1 MDNRLLETARLGNV
15 HLLSQLLQEN
25 PLLLSEVFLLSP
37 NENPLHVA
45 TKANQLN
52 FVHEI
57 MKIKPELANELNN
70 HGFRPLDIAS
80 ACGHVEIVKALLV
93 SDAPRLKGREGR
105 TALHYAALKG
115 RVEVINEL
123 VSACSDCVKDATI
136 VGETALH
143 LAAKYYQIEALKTLI
158 EWVDA
163 EKHGLEE
170 TGPAGAPGPTQVP
183 AGTII
188 GIRGMVDPRTCEAVP
203 VARLGGVGRT
213 RLSLRVYLE
222 MCALTKGGRS
232 CGWTLLSGDL
242 HGQFKGGFMV
252 DYGIGLGGAGPVLVQ
267 GGAKTVELLLGSRL
281 HTTNKL
287 LQLNAMNSK
296 GLTPM
301 DIVDILTES
310 SNNTSIP
317 PKLTKIL
324 QDAGA
329 LRAKDIVGISP
340 APVPAV
346 APPDEHPSKQ
356 DWFTYFKF
364 QPDRDPPGETRDALL
379 VVFALIVTI
388 TFEALID
395 PPSLLDKDDTSVFN
409 RSTFLFFNTLGFAA
423 AVTIIEYLMDGFPF
437 QRELRAAL
445 LSLGWAYG
453 VVYPTH
459 KGTNYNSLYDA
470 LFYIAIFLPMALRE
484 LPKLIRKCFGCKC

>member
-115 RVEVINEL
+115 RVE
-123 VSACSDCVKDATI
+123 
-136 VGETALH
+136 
-143 LAAKYYQIEALKTLI
+143 
-158 EWVDA
+158 
-163 EKHGLEE
+163 
-170 TGPAGAPGPTQVP
+170 
-183 AGTII
+183 
-188 GIRGMVDPRTCEAVP
+188 
-203 VARLGGVGRT
+203 
-213 RLSLRVYLE
+213 
-222 MCALTKGGRS
+222 
-232 CGWTLLSGDL
+232 
-242 HGQFKGGFMV
+242 
-252 DYGIGLGGAGPVLVQ
+252 
-267 GGAKTVELLLGSRL
+267 TVELLLGSRV

-287 LQLNAMNSK
+287 LQLSAMNSK

-324 QDAGA
+324 QEAGA
-329 LRAKDIVGISP
+329 LRAKDIAGISP

-346 APPDEHPSKQ
+346 APPDEHPSNQ

-364 QPDRDPPGETRDALL
+364 QPGRDPPGETRNALL
-379 VVFALIVTI
+379 VMSVLIVTV
-388 TFEALID
+388 TFQGLSN
-395 PPSLLDKDDTSVFN
+395 PPSLLDKDDTSDFD
-409 RSTFLFFNTLGFAA
+409 RSTFLLFNTLRFAA
-423 AVTIIEYLMDGFPF
+423 AAAIIEYLTAGFPF
-437 QRELRAAL
+437 QRELRVAL
-445 LSLGWAYG
+445 FSLGWAYG
-453 VVYPTH
+453 VVYSTH
-459 KGTNYNSLYDA
+459 KGTKYKGLYEA
-470 LFYIAIFLPMALRE
+470 LLYIAIFLPMAMRE
-484 LPKLIRKCFGCKC
+484 LPKLIRKCFGC

>member
-1 MDNRLLETARLGNV
+1 MDNRLLEAARLGNV

-123 VSACSDCVKDATI
+123 VSACSECVKDMTI

-143 LAAKYYQIEALKTLI
+143 LAAKYYQIEALKTLL

-170 TGPAGAPGPTQVP
+170 VLNWSDRDGNTV
-183 AGTII
+183 
-188 GIRGMVDPRTCEAVP
+188 
-203 VARLGGVGRT
+203 
-213 RLSLRVYLE
+213 
-222 MCALTKGGRS
+222 
-232 CGWTLLSGDL
+232 L
-242 HGQFKGGFMV
+242 H
-252 DYGIGLGGAGPVLVQ
+252 LA
-267 GGAKTVELLLGSRL
+267 TVELLLGSRV

-301 DIVDILTES
+301 DIVDILAES

-329 LRAKDIVGISP
+329 LRAKDIAGISP

-346 APPDEHPSKQ
+346 APPDEQPSKL

-364 QPDRDPPGETRDALL
+364 QADRDPPGETRNALL
-379 VVFALIVTI
+379 VVSALIVTV
-388 TFEALID
+388 TFQALID

-423 AVTIIEYLMDGFPF
+423 AETIIEYLTAGFPF

-445 LSLGWAYG
+445 FSLGWAYG
-453 VVYPTH
+453 GDSKPVDV
-459 KGTNYNSLYDA
+459 A
-470 LFYIAIFLPMALRE
+470 MADN
-484 LPKLIRKCFGCKC
+484 IVT